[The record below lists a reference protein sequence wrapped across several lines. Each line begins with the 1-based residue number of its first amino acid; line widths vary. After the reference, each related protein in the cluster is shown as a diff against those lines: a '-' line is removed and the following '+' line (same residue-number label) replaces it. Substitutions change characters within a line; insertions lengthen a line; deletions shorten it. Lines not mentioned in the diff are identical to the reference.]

1 MKGWCWLHAT
11 ETQSSELCSSVV
23 TVAAPTISGSTTFT
37 DSTQVTISGPAGASI
52 YYTVDGSAPTAEST
66 EYESALTLSATTTVK
81 AIAVKDGVAS
91 AVASKTFTKS
101 EGGDDEPGG
110 DDH

>member
-1 MKGWCWLHAT
+1 MHAT
-11 ETQSSELCSSVV
+11 ETQSSELCSSAV

-37 DSTQVTISGPAGASI
+37 DSTQVTMSGPAGASI

-81 AIAVKDGVAS
+81 AIAIKDGVS
-91 AVASKTFTKS
+91 SSVTSRTYTKS
-101 EGGDDEPGG
+101 AGGGDDEPGG

>member
-1 MKGWCWLHAT
+1 MHAT
-11 ETQSSELCSSVV
+11 ETQSSELCGSVV

-66 EYESALTLSATTTVK
+66 EYESAHHAER
-81 AIAVKDGVAS
+81 DHHG
-91 AVASKTFTKS
+91 
-101 EGGDDEPGG
+101 EGDCGEGRRGERGG
-110 DDH
+110 QQDLHEE

>member
-1 MKGWCWLHAT
+1 MHAT

-37 DSTQVTISGPAGASI
+37 DSTQVTMSGPAGASI

-81 AIAVKDGVAS
+81 AIAIKDGVSS
-91 AVASKTFTKS
+91 AVTSRTYTKGTNG
-101 EGGDDEPGG
+101 GGDDEPGG